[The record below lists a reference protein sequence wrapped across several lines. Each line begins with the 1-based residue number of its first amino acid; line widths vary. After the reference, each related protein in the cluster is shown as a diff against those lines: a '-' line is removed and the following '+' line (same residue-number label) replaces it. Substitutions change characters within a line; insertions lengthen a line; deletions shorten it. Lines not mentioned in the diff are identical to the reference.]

1 MIHRLIIN
9 WVYGGFLAGLLLVL
23 LAPLFV
29 HEWPPALAAAFFCL
43 PAYML
48 HQYEE
53 HDNDRFRIFMNRILA
68 NGHDA
73 LTLPAVFIINVPGV
87 WGVIALSLWLAFW
100 VNPGLALIAVYLPLI
115 NALIHIAHASS
126 RAATILVSSAPLSCS
141 CLFAVGACL
150 QFSAPAMGH
159 RLCTPSVWAARSP
172 FTLSSPF
179 TFCATGE
186 SLPERR
192 LSHVPSSRT
201 TWFTIIRSSSGGSTR
216 TVTASSRPRSP
227 PARAHCC
234 VLRPP

>member
-1 MIHRLIIN
+1 MLHRLVIN

-29 HEWPPALAAAFFCL
+29 RGWPPALAATFLCL

-68 NGHDA
+68 DGHDA

-115 NALIHIAHASS
+115 NAAIHIAHAVMM
-126 RAATILVSSAPLSCS
+126 RIYNPGLVSAIVLFLPVCGW
-141 CLFAVGACL
+141 CLFRIQRTGYGT
-150 QFSAPAMGH
+150 PAMHAIGVASALAIH
-159 RLCTPSVWAARSP
+159 L
-172 FTLSSPF
+172 
-179 TFCATGE
+179 
-186 SLPERR
+186 
-192 LSHVPSSRT
+192 
-201 TWFTIIRSSSGGSTR
+201 IIIIS
-216 TVTASSRPRSP
+216 
-227 PARAHCC
+227 
-234 VLRPP
+234 VLRNRRKFV